1 MRRLALLLLAVP
13 LLVSACDSA
22 SPVAPQ
28 GTILTISA
36 SPTQITSIGSATIRV
51 VALKPNGTPVSP
63 GTVIRLSS
71 TLGDIEP
78 TVETDEQGEA
88 FGTLRGTG
96 RKGTATVTAS
106 TGSAEPVTVDIVIG
120 FNAAAISLQAT
131 PSSVPETGGDVDLVA
146 LVRDDQGQSLPSAQ
160 VNFRTDVGTLDSG
173 GSLVST
179 GPSGEAR
186 DRLVVTSGD
195 LDALT
200 GDSFQVEAEV
210 SGSSGNLIS
219 SNTTLT
225 VQRLPRA
232 DFTFGTNNLTV
243 VFTDTTTG
251 RPSSWLWDFGDG
263 NTSTQQNPT
272 HRYAAA
278 DTYVVTLRATNS
290 QGSDSVSK
298 FVSVTGQ

>member
-1 MRRLALLLLAVP
+1 MRRLGLLLCAALLFGA
-13 LLVSACDSA
+13 ACDSA
-22 SPVAPQ
+22 NPVAPQ
-28 GTILTISA
+28 GTILTITA
-36 SPTQITSIGSATIRV
+36 SPTQIATFGNAVIRV

-63 GTVIRLSS
+63 ETVIRLST
-71 TLGDIEP
+71 TLGDIEA
-78 TVETDEQGEA
+78 TVETDDQGEA
-88 FGTLRGTG
+88 LATLRGTG
-96 RKGTATVTAS
+96 RRGTATVTAS
-106 TGSAEPVTVDIVIG
+106 TGSAEPVTVDVLIG
-120 FNAAAISLQAT
+120 FNASAISLQAT
-131 PSSVPETGGDVDLVA
+131 PSSVPETGGEVELVA
-146 LVRDDQGQSLPSAQ
+146 LVRDDQGQGLDGAE
-160 VNFRTDVGTLDSG
+160 VNFRTDVGTLESG

-179 GPSGEAR
+179 DTGGEAR
-186 DRLVVTSGD
+186 DRLLVSSGD

-210 SGSSGNLIS
+210 GGSSGNLVS
-219 SNTTLT
+219 SNTTIT

-232 DFTFGTNNLTV
+232 DFTFGTNNLVV

-263 NTSTQQNPT
+263 NSSTQQNPT

-278 DTYVVTLRATNS
+278 ATYVVTLRATNS